1 LFHDRTS
8 AGRRLAEVLAEREL
22 VDPIVLALPRGG
34 VPVGWA
40 VADGLDAALDV
51 LVVRKVG
58 APGQPELAIGAIAE
72 GGTLVE
78 DDDAVELCGVRG
90 DRFERLVEAERRELD
105 RRVLAYRGGRPLPP
119 LAGRDVIVVDD
130 GLATGATAEAAVR
143 AVWTHRPRSV
153 VMASPVCSSQ
163 ASERLHGLATDVVC
177 VDEPTPFVAV
187 GRFYERFDQTSD
199 GEVVALL
206 QKAIRRGRPPAA

>member
-8 AGRRLAEVLAEREL
+8 AGRRLGEVLAEREL
-22 VDPIVLALPRGG
+22 VDPVVLALPRGG
-34 VPVGWA
+34 VPVASA
-40 VADGLDAALDV
+40 VAEGLDAPLDV

-58 APGQPELAIGAIAE
+58 APGQPEFAIGAIAE

-78 DDDAVELCGVRG
+78 DADAVELCGVRG
-90 DRFERLVEAERRELD
+90 ERFEQLVAAERRELD
-105 RRVLAYRGGRPLPP
+105 RRVLTYRGGRPLPP
-119 LAGRDVIVVDD
+119 LEGRDVVVVDD

-143 AVWTHRPRSV
+143 AAWTHRPRSV
-153 VMASPVCSSQ
+153 LMASPVCSSQ
-163 ASERLHGLATDVVC
+163 ASERVLHVATEVVC
-177 VDEPTPFVAV
+177 IDEPTPFVAV

-206 QKAIRRGRPPAA
+206 EKAARRRTPPPT